1 MLTIEQIK
9 DTVTDY
15 FKDKPVKKIYIFG
28 SYARGEARED
38 SDIDLG
44 IELEDVKMSLWQYI
58 GMAMGLEEIIHT
70 KIDLVEIKLMHNW
83 VKRGFDKDKKEIY
96 SA

>member
-58 GMAMGLEEIIHT
+58 GMAMGLEEIIHK
-70 KIDLVEIKLMHNW
+70 KIDLVEIKLNHNW